1 METIEVKERRVA
13 NQLPAPG
20 SKGRAESLLKGG
32 SSGRREKGEGSALGR
47 LEKVRASSE
56 SRSYS
61 GRGCEGSSERSVIAH
76 P

>member
-32 SSGRREKGEGSALGR
+32 SSGRREKGEGSALGDTG
-47 LEKVRASSE
+47 K
-56 SRSYS
+56 
-61 GRGCEGSSERSVIAH
+61 GQGQF
-76 P
+76 